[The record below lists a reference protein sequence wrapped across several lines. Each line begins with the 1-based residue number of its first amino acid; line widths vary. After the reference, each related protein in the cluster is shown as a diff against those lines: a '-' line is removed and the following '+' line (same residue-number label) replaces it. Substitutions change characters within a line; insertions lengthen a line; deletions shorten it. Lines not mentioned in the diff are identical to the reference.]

1 MYGEFCN
8 MVDAEI
14 GRVLKSL
21 ERKEL
26 SENTLVIFTSD
37 NGPVWYEKDVERFD
51 HDSTG
56 GLRGMK
62 ADVWEGG
69 HRMPFLVRWPGVVK
83 PGTVTGH
90 LVCFTDLLTTF
101 ADLTGVTLTEKH
113 NLDSESFLPVL
124 RDPAGKHPK
133 RSPIVM
139 KAGSGAM
146 MIRDGEWKLINQL
159 GSGGFSSPK
168 RVKPG
173 PGDPRGQ
180 LYNLSVDPGEQSNL
194 WKKHPDLVRKLT
206 TLMESI
212 AR

>member
-1 MYGEFCN
+1 
-8 MVDAEI
+8 
-14 GRVLKSL
+14 
-21 ERKEL
+21 
-26 SENTLVIFTSD
+26 
-37 NGPVWYEKDVERFD
+37 
-51 HDSTG
+51 
-56 GLRGMK
+56 
-62 ADVWEGG
+62 
-69 HRMPFLVRWPGVVK
+69 
-83 PGTVTGH
+83 
-90 LVCFTDLLTTF
+90 
-101 ADLTGVTLTEKH
+101 
-113 NLDSESFLPVL
+113 
-124 RDPAGKHPK
+124 
-133 RSPIVM
+133 M